1 MRLVAPCLAALLLTL
16 AGCATPPTHPSLQ
29 HGSATAAPTLP
40 PLLPVRSFVA
50 DLDSSGAYQISPDG
64 RQLLWQARRGLEPGL
79 FVKDL
84 QTGVTHSHAVRGFG
98 LWARDSRHVLLHM
111 DAGGDENTH
120 VFELDGR
127 ADTLDLR
134 DLTPFAGARSF
145 LHAQLDDS
153 PDLLIESNRRDPKV
167 YDLYR
172 LVRNTGELRLLARN
186 PGDVA
191 LWLTD
196 RRGQVLGR
204 AARRQAQWVFETP
217 PELPSETAA
226 PAATA
231 AALPD
236 AVTALPE
243 GGWRERFRVDFFQ
256 TVQPLMLSADGTFL
270 WALSNR
276 GRDTLALVKLDLPSG
291 QEQVVHADARVDVS
305 QVVFSRRRRE
315 PLALALDP
323 DVQQWQFLD
332 PAFERVARRLLGT
345 APARLAVQGMSDD
358 DDTLVATVVH
368 GDGGE
373 HLLYRR
379 GDDSVTTLAELTSR
393 RLHALSPLGVAQ
405 PVRFRSRDG
414 LDLHGYLTL
423 PPGRMTDQPPGR
435 PLPTVLYVHGG
446 PWARDLHLSG
456 DPMPAFLANRG
467 YAVLQLNY
475 RGSTGYGRAFRD
487 AAQGEFAGRMHTD
500 LIDALD
506 TLIGQGIT
514 DPTRIAIMGASY
526 GGYAS
531 LVGMTFTPERF
542 ACGISVVG
550 MSDLAS
556 LIEQAPP
563 YWELGKPMWL
573 RFVGDP
579 ADPLARPGIDARSP
593 LYRADQVRGPLL
605 LLHGANDP
613 RVKLDQSLRMAQA
626 LRAAGKPVEL
636 HVFGKAGHGFHRWQ
650 DKLRYFRLTED
661 FLAGCLGGRSGGFD
675 MFEIGAWLF

>member
-1 MRLVAPCLAALLLTL
+1 MRTLLATCLAALALGLS
-16 AGCATPPTHPSLQ
+16 ACATPPTHPSLLR
-29 HGSATAAPTLP
+29 HTDASAPPGLP
-40 PLLPVRSFVA
+40 ALLPVRSFVA
-50 DLDSSGAYQISPDG
+50 DLDASGAYQISPDG
-64 RQLLWQARRGLEPGL
+64 RRLLWMGRLGLGPGL

-84 QTGVTHSHAVRGFG
+84 DTGATRSYPVRGFG
-98 LWARDSRHVLLHM
+98 QWARDSRHVLLHM

-120 VFELDGR
+120 LLEFDAS
-127 ADTLDLR
+127 ADKLALR
-134 DLTPFAGARSF
+134 DLTPFAGARSM

-167 YDLYR
+167 NDLYR
-172 LVRNTGELRLLARN
+172 LVRATGELRLLARN

-196 RRGQVLGR
+196 RHGHVLGR
-204 AARRQAQWVFETP
+204 AARRGEQWLFQTP
-217 PELPSETAA
+217 HAPSSA
-226 PAATA
+226 P
-231 AALPD
+231 D
-236 AVTALPE
+236 SAVAITDDTI
-243 GGWRERFRVDFFQ
+243 WHERFRVDFFE
-256 TVQPLMLSADGTFL
+256 TVIPLQVSADGSFL

-276 GRDTLALVKLDLPSG
+276 GRDKLALVKLDLG
-291 QEQVVHADARVDVS
+291 NGGEQVVHADARVDVS
-305 QVVFSRRRRE
+305 QVVFSRRTRE

-323 DVQQWQFLD
+323 DVQEWQFLD
-332 PAFERVARRLLGT
+332 PAFGRIAQRLLG
-345 APARLAVQGMSDD
+345 AGPARLVVSGMSDD
-358 DDTLVATVVH
+358 DTALVATVVR
-368 GDGGE
+368 DGSGE

-379 GDDSVTTLAELTSR
+379 SDDSVTPLAELTRSR
-393 RLHALSPLGVAQ
+393 LQARSPLGVSR
-405 PVRFRSRDG
+405 PVQFKSRDG

-423 PPGRMTDQPPGR
+423 PPGAAPDQ

-456 DPMPAFLANRG
+456 DSMPAFLANRG

-487 AAQGEFAGRMHTD
+487 AAQGEFAGGMHTD

-506 TLIGQGIT
+506 ALIRQRTT
-514 DPTRIAIMGASY
+514 DPARVAIMGASY

-550 MSDLAS
+550 MSDLAR

-563 YWELGKPMWL
+563 YWELGRPMWL
-573 RFVGDP
+573 RFAGDP
-579 ADPLARPGIDARSP
+579 ADAAQRQRMNARSP
-593 LYRADQVRGPLL
+593 LYRADQPRGPIL

-613 RVKLDQSLRMAQA
+613 RVKLDQSQRMFEA
-626 LRAAGKPVEL
+626 LRAAGKPAEL
-636 HVFGKAGHGFHRWQ
+636 HVFDQAGHGFFRWQ
-650 DKLRYFRLTED
+650 DNLRYYRLTED

-675 MFEIGAWLF
+675 LFEVGAWVL